1 MGTLVF
7 QSAAGGSVNLLAP
20 STSSTTNFTLP
31 LADGA
36 NGQVL
41 KTNGSGTLAF
51 GTVGVTGGGTGVS
64 STPTNGQLL
73 IGNGSSYTLATLTQG
88 TGITIT
94 NASGSITIASSSSG
108 GGTGADIFLQTN
120 FGGF

>member
-7 QSAAGGSVNLLAP
+7 QSSAGGSVNLLAP

-41 KTNGSGTLAF
+41 KTDGSGTLAF
-51 GTVGVTGGGTGVS
+51 GTVGVSGGGTGVS
-64 STPTNGQLL
+64 SVPTNGQLL
-73 IGNGSSYTLATLTQG
+73 IGNGSSYTLATLTG
-88 TGITIT
+88 ASGISIT
-94 NASGSITIASSSSG
+94 NGSGSITIAASG
-108 GGTGADIFLQTN
+108 GGQGDKIFLQTN

>member
-7 QSAAGGSVNLLAP
+7 QSSAGGSVNLLAP

-41 KTNGSGTLAF
+41 KTDGSGTLAF
-51 GTVGVTGGGTGVS
+51 GTVGITGGGTGVS
-64 STPTNGQLL
+64 SVPTNGQLL
-73 IGNGSSYTLATLTQG
+73 IGNGSSYSLATLTQG
-88 TGITIT
+88 SGITIT
-94 NASGSITIASSSSG
+94 NGSGSITISAG
-108 GGTGADIFLQTN
+108 GGSPGDKIYLQTN

>member
-7 QSAAGGSVNLLAP
+7 QSSAGGSVNLLAP

-41 KTNGSGTLAF
+41 KTDGSGTLAF
-51 GTVGVTGGGTGVS
+51 GAVGITGGGTGVS
-64 STPTNGQLL
+64 SVPTNGQLL
-73 IGNGSSYTLATLTQG
+73 IGNGSSYSLATLTEG
-88 TGITIT
+88 SGISIT
-94 NASGSITIASSSSG
+94 NGSGSITISAG
-108 GGTGADIFLQTN
+108 GGSTGSNIFMQIN

>member
-7 QSAAGGSVNLLAP
+7 QSSLGGSVNLLAP
-20 STSSTTNFTLP
+20 ATSSTTDFTLP

-41 KTNGSGTLAF
+41 KTDGSGTLAF
-51 GTVGVTGGGTGVS
+51 GTVGITGGGTGVS
-64 STPTNGQLL
+64 SVPSNGQLL

-88 TGITIT
+88 SGITIT
-94 NASGSITIASSSSG
+94 NGSGSITIAAGSSG
-108 GGTGADIFLQTN
+108 GPAGNIFLQTN

>member
-7 QSAAGGSVNLLAP
+7 QSSLGGSVNLLAP
-20 STSSTTNFTLP
+20 ATSSTTDFTLP

-51 GTVGVTGGGTGVS
+51 GTLGVSGGGTGVS
-64 STPTNGQLL
+64 GTPTNGQLL
-73 IGNGSSYTLATLTQG
+73 IGNGSSYTLATLTEG
-88 TGITIT
+88 AGITIT
-94 NASGSITIASSSSG
+94 NGSGSITIAAGGG
-108 GGTGADIFLQTN
+108 GGTGANIFLQTN

>member
-7 QSAAGGSVNLLAP
+7 QSSAGGSVNLLAP

-31 LADGA
+31 LADGS

-41 KTNGSGTLAF
+41 KTDGSGTLAF
-51 GTVGVTGGGTGVS
+51 ATIGISGGGTGVS
-64 STPTNGQLL
+64 SVPSNGQLL
-73 IGNGSSYTLATLTQG
+73 IGNGSSYTLSTLTQG
-88 TGITIT
+88 SGINIT
-94 NASGSITIASSSSG
+94 NASGSITIAASSG
-108 GGTGADIFLQTN
+108 GGPAASIFMQIN